1 MNWEQRFCP
10 NRFCT
15 DRTWVVRSIPTACD
29 VWWVAAHEDE
39 YPFTIAAT
47 VPVCP
52 DCGTTLLTMV
62 ELEGALDRHQGA
74 EVGPVFDFVRSLA

>member
-15 DRTWVVRSIPTACD
+15 ARTWLVQSISTMCD
-29 VWWVAAHEDE
+29 VWRVAAHEDE
-39 YPFTIAAT
+39 YPFTIAASA
-47 VPVCP
+47 PVCP
-52 DCGTTLLTMV
+52 ECGTTLLTMV
-62 ELEGALDRHQGA
+62 ELEGALDRQLGA

>member
-15 DRTWVVRSIPTACD
+15 DRAWVVRSIPTACD